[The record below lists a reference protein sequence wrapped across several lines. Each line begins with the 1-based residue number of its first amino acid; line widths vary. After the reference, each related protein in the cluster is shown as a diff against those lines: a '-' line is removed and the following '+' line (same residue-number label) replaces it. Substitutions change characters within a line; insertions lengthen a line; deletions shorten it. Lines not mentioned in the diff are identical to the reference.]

1 MGRARQSPAQEPGS
15 SFSTDPAIYGGGVVQ
30 FLLFKSPFEP
40 IFKYSPF
47 NKDQYTMMVGV
58 PQIQHSSQGSQ
69 DGGSIHSSI
78 ISVHSSINT
87 DSTIECDPQTW
98 YRQFLWRE
106 LHKTGAFRIY
116 MAPWAIISTR
126 SCSYVFSRGCGGY
139 GRQRHIGIAGV
150 SRGHGNK

>member
-1 MGRARQSPAQEPGS
+1 M
-15 SFSTDPAIYGGGVVQ
+15 VQ
-30 FLLFKSPFEP
+30 FLLLKSPFEP

-47 NKDQYTMMVGV
+47 NKDQDTLIVGV
-58 PQIQHSSQGSQ
+58 PQIRHSSQGSQ

-87 DSTIECDPQTW
+87 DSTKECDPQTW
-98 YRQFLWRE
+98 YRQLLRRE

-116 MAPWAIISTR
+116 MAPWAIISTG
-126 SCSYVFSRGCGGY
+126 SYSYVFAQGCGGY
-139 GRQRHIGIAGV
+139 CRQRHIGIAGV

>member
-40 IFKYSPF
+40 IFKCSPF

-78 ISVHSSINT
+78 NT
-87 DSTIECDPQTW
+87 DSNIECGPQTW
-98 YRQFLWRE
+98 YRQLLQRE

-116 MAPWAIISTR
+116 MAPWAIISTG
-126 SCSYVFSRGCGGY
+126 SYSYVFAQGCGGY
-139 GRQRHIGIAGV
+139 CRQRHIGIAGV